1 MKDIIVL
8 KGQVVY
14 AESHDKLTVR
24 PDAYL
29 VAEDG
34 KVVGVYDALPDA
46 YAGVRVEDCGD
57 RLIVP
62 GFNDLH
68 VHAPQFP
75 NRGLGMDRELL
86 PWLNAYTFPEEAKF
100 GDEGYAKRV
109 YGRFVRELWRVGTMR
124 AAVFATIHA
133 PSARVL
139 ADLMEAAGLGGYV
152 GKVNMDRNSPDTLI
166 EPTAASLAETVRF
179 VESFGSGAGRV
190 RPILTPRFVPTCT
203 EELMRG
209 LGRLAEERKLPVQSH
224 LSENEGEIAWVREL
238 HPESRD
244 YASVY
249 DAFGLFGQTPTVMA
263 HCVHV
268 TDDEIALMKRRGV
281 YVAHCPISN
290 LNLSSGIA
298 PVRRFLEEGVSVGLG
313 SDVSGGHRLSIM
325 DTMASAVECSK
336 MRWKYV
342 DGRAPLTTAEVFYCA
357 TKGGG
362 SFFGRVGSFESGY
375 ALDCLVIDDTR
386 LKDEV
391 RRSLEERLE
400 RFIYLGDDREIV
412 ARYVDGA
419 LLPEPKVP

>member
-1 MKDIIVL
+1 MNNIIVL
-8 KGQVVY
+8 KGQIVY
-14 AESHDKLTVR
+14 AETPKKLTVR
-24 PDAYL
+24 SGAYL

-34 KVVGVYDALPDA
+34 KVAGVYDILPDT
-46 YAGVRVEDCGD
+46 YAGVHVEDCGD

-68 VHAPQFP
+68 AHAPQFP
-75 NRGLGMDRELL
+75 NRGLGMDKELL
-86 PWLNAYTFPEEAKF
+86 PWLNTYIFPEEAKF

-109 YGRFVRELWRVGTMR
+109 YGRFVRELWRVGSTR
-124 AAVFATIHA
+124 AAIFATIHA
-133 PSARVL
+133 SSARVL
-139 ADLMEAAGLGGYV
+139 ADLMETAGLGGYV

-166 EPTAASLAETVRF
+166 EPTAASLAETVGF
-179 VESFGSGAGRV
+179 VESFGSEAGRV

-209 LGRLAEERKLPVQSH
+209 LGQLAEERKLPVQSH

-249 DAFGLFGQTPTVMA
+249 DASGLFGRTPTVMA

-268 TDDEIALMKRRGV
+268 TDDEIELMKRRGI
-281 YVAHCPISN
+281 YAAHCPISN

-298 PVRRFLEEGVSVGLG
+298 PVRRFFDEGLNMGLG
-313 SDVSGGHRLSIM
+313 SDVSGGHRLSM
-325 DTMASAVECSK
+325 TDVMASAVECSK

-342 DGRAPLTTAEVFYCA
+342 DGRAPLTTAEVFYLA

-362 SFFGRVGSFESGY
+362 SFFGKVGSFEPGY
-375 ALDCLVIDDTR
+375 AMDCLVVDDTR
-386 LKDEV
+386 LSDEIP
-391 RRSLEERLE
+391 RSIEERLE
-400 RFIYLGDDREIV
+400 RFIYLGDDREIQ
-412 ARYVDGA
+412 ARYVDGT
-419 LLPEPKVP
+419 LLADPGEH